1 MTTNEELLEL
11 YALVRRKISIVAN
24 SLLKETGLGTRQ
36 YIMLRALAKEGELT
50 MTDLADQCMT
60 DLATIS
66 RSLVQLQ
73 KSGLVEKNQ
82 SKEDGRIWIAS
93 LTKKGQAQISI
104 INRVYSQLS
113 QRCFAKL
120 KAKEKKV
127 LAQLLNQIVSQLSHS
142 S

>member
-11 YALVRRKISIVAN
+11 YSLVRRKMSVVAS

-50 MTDLADQCMT
+50 MTALADLCMT

-66 RSLVQLQ
+66 RSMVQLQ
-73 KSGLVEKNQ
+73 KSALVEKNQ
-82 SKEDGRIWIAS
+82 SKEDGRIWLAS
-93 LTKKGQAQISI
+93 LTKKGQARISI

-113 QRCFAKL
+113 QRCFANL
-120 KAKEKKV
+120 KAKEKKD
-127 LAQLLNQIVSQLSHS
+127 LAHLLNQIVSQLS
-142 S
+142 